1 MNSMERK
8 MVELLLRMK
17 EEHGVVAVKA
27 EFEAEGTRTEELM
40 RLKEIALSAD
50 VELVL
55 KIGGCDALRDM
66 YDARSIGISHMVAP
80 MVESPYALHRYLRA
94 VVRAFPEDERAR
106 IGFFVNVETIDTLD
120 QLEDMLTIP
129 EVSLLEGVVLGRGD
143 LVESMG
149 RPRTF
154 VDDESVLVIASKV
167 LTTCKSKGFRTVMGG
182 GINANSLEFLRRLP
196 EGCLDRFETRKICF
210 DYREAMRGQAQAG
223 IEHALEFEFYWLQ
236 NKHNFYKAISEE
248 DVKRIATLQK
258 RFQRPSSHQ
267 EA

>member
-1 MNSMERK
+1 MNALERK

-17 EEHGVVAVKA
+17 QEHGVVAVKA

-40 RLKEIALSAD
+40 RLKEIALTAD

-80 MVESPYALHRYLRA
+80 MVESPYALQRYLRA
-94 VVRAFPEDERAR
+94 VARAFPEDERSG

-120 QLEDMLTIP
+120 QLEAMLEVP
-129 EVSLLEGVVLGRGD
+129 EVGLLEGVVLGRGD

-149 RPRTF
+149 HPRTF
-154 VDDESVLVIASKV
+154 VDDDQILSLAAKV
-167 LTTCKSKGFRTVMGG
+167 LTTCKARGFRTVMGG
-182 GINANSLEFLRRLP
+182 GINVNSLGFLQRLP
-196 EGCLDRFETRKICF
+196 EGCLDRFETRKVCF
-210 DYREAMRGQAQAG
+210 DYREAMASRTLEG
-223 IEHALEFEFYWLQ
+223 IERALEFEFYWLQ
-236 NKHNFYKAISEE
+236 NKHEFYKAISEE
-248 DVKRIATLQK
+248 DMKRVATLQK
-258 RFQRPSSHQ
+258 RFQGATTSQ